1 MRPTTVCL
9 MLLIAGLASFTAYP
23 VMAAD
28 SDAHVALARAARQ
41 IVGAD
46 QGVYVE
52 AADGHVLLAQSAARA
67 VHPASVSKVP
77 TTLALLRMLGPDY
90 RFVTTF
96 TLDGHLT
103 GHRLDGQLLVQPGA
117 NPDPALV
124 DEDALLVAQRLN
136 GLGIDSIRGPLL
148 VQGTLIFDWQNDPQG
163 VRLAHALS
171 GQTPAAAWN
180 AVLALQSGA
189 APPGVG
195 APPSLQWLLGDA
207 GADARAAAAV
217 DAASAANGGTALA
230 TTGSSSASAL
240 RVLATPAVNDVLT
253 LRSEP
258 LLPLLKALDDY
269 SNNVVASL
277 AQAAGGAAAV
287 QRLARAS
294 VPAAMR
300 GEITLGD
307 GAGVDPRNRLSP
319 RAAVKLLR
327 ALEQQLATTGHAL
340 PDVLPVSGVDDGTLH
355 DRLNGRDAAG
365 RVVGKTGT
373 YGDYGASALIGA
385 IRTRDQGEVYFAI
398 LNHGLPVPEARR
410 RQDAFVRVLL
420 AHLRSVP
427 WPHVA
432 DSQPAIARVQLTSA
446 P

>member
-1 MRPTTVCL
+1 MRPERIASFGAQPRTSLGALCL
-9 MLLIAGLASFTAYP
+9 AGVLAGLSSLSPQP
-23 VMAAD
+23 VAAAD
-28 SDAHVALARAARQ
+28 SDAGAVLARAARQ

-52 AADGHVLLAQSAARA
+52 AADGHVLLAQAEAHP

-96 TLDGHLT
+96 SVSGHLA
-103 GHRLDGQLLVQPGA
+103 GNRLDGQLVVQAGT

-136 GLGIDSIRGPLL
+136 GLGIDSIRGPLR
-148 VQGTLIFDWQNDPQG
+148 VQGPLMFDWQNDPQG
-163 VRLAHALS
+163 DRLAHALS
-171 GQTPAAAWN
+171 GQTPPAAWN

-189 APPGVG
+189 AHLRIT
-195 APPSLQWLLGDA
+195 APPSLQWLS
-207 GADARAAAAV
+207 AV
-217 DAASAANGGTALA
+217 DTAPVAARDAISAKALP
-230 TTGSSSASAL
+230 
-240 RVLATPAVNDVLT
+240 VLATPTVNRVLT

-258 LLPLLKALDDY
+258 LLPLLKSLDDY
-269 SNNVVASL
+269 SNNIVALL

-294 VPAAMR
+294 VPEPMR
-300 GEITLGD
+300 AEITLGD

-327 ALEQQLATTGHAL
+327 ALEQQLATSGHSL
-340 PDVLPVSGVDDGTLH
+340 PDVLPVSGVDAGTLH
-355 DRLNGRDAAG
+355 DRLNGADAAG

-398 LNHGLPVPEARR
+398 LNHGLPVPVARR

-420 AHLRSVP
+420 AHLTSVR
-427 WPHVA
+427 WQHAA
-432 DSQPAIARVQLTSA
+432 DALPAIARAQLVSA

>member
-1 MRPTTVCL
+1 MHCPPLTSSVAL
-9 MLLIAGLASFTAYP
+9 GLGLVLASGLL
-23 VMAAD
+23 AAPHPAVAAVAD
-28 SDAHVALARAARQ
+28 THEALALAARQ

-52 AADGHVLLAQSAARA
+52 AADGQVLLAQAAARA

-96 TLDGHLT
+96 SIDGHLS
-103 GHRLDGQLLVQPGA
+103 GHQLDGQLQVQAGP

-136 GLGIDSIRGPLL
+136 SLGIDSIRGPLR
-148 VQGTLIFDWQNDPQG
+148 VQGALIFDWQNDPQG
-163 VRLAHALS
+163 ARLAHALA
-171 GQTPAAAWN
+171 GQTPPAAWH
-180 AVLALQSGA
+180 AVLALGSG
-189 APPGVG
+189 PPDRRSLS
-195 APPSLQWLLGDA
+195 APPSVQWLSTL
-207 GADARAAAAV
+207 
-217 DAASAANGGTALA
+217 DAASDARNEATAAAGGA
-230 TTGSSSASAL
+230 TGAKPL
-240 RVLATPAVNDVLT
+240 PVLATAAVSHVLS

-258 LLPLLKALDDY
+258 LLPLLKSLDDY
-269 SNNVVASL
+269 SNNIVAPL

-287 QRLARAS
+287 ERLARAS
-294 VPAAMR
+294 VPEPMQA
-300 GEITLGD
+300 EITLGD
-307 GAGVDPRNRLSP
+307 GAGIDPRNRLSP

-327 ALEQQLATTGHAL
+327 ALEQQLASSGHAL
-340 PDVLPVSGVDDGTLH
+340 SDVLPVSGVDAGTLH
-355 DRLNGRDAAG
+355 DRLNGPGAAG

-385 IRTRDQGEVYFAI
+385 IRTREQGEVYFAI
-398 LNHGLPVPEARR
+398 LNHGVPVPEARR

-420 AHLRSVP
+420 AHLDSVP
-427 WPHVA
+427 WQHVA
-432 DSQPAIARVQLTSA
+432 DAQPAVARVQLVSA

>member
-1 MRPTTVCL
+1 MQAVTQTSPGVHCL
-9 MLLIAGLASFTAYP
+9 ALTLAGLSLLLPHT
-23 VMAAD
+23 VVAAD
-28 SDAHVALARAARQ
+28 SDAGAALARAARQ

-52 AADGHVLLAQSAARA
+52 AADGHVLLAQAAARA

-96 TLDGHLT
+96 TVNGHLT
-103 GHRLDGQLLVQPGA
+103 GHRLDGQLLVQAGA

-124 DEDALLVAQRLN
+124 DEEALLVAQRFN

-148 VQGTLIFDWQNDPQG
+148 VQGALIFDWRSDPQG
-163 VRLAHALS
+163 DQLAHALS
-171 GQTPAAAWN
+171 GHTPAAAWH
-180 AVLALQSGA
+180 AVLAQQSDPA
-189 APPGVG
+189 SPRIS
-195 APPSLQWLLGDA
+195 APPSVQWLSA
-207 GADARAAAAV
+207 P
-217 DAASAANGGTALA
+217 DAASTSVNPLP
-230 TTGSSSASAL
+230 
-240 RVLATPAVNDVLT
+240 VLATSAVSHRLT

-258 LLPLLKALDDY
+258 LLPLLKSLDDY
-269 SNNVVASL
+269 SNNIVAPL

-287 QRLARAS
+287 ERLARAS
-294 VPAAMR
+294 VPEPMR
-300 GEITLGD
+300 AEITLGD
-307 GAGVDPRNRLSP
+307 GAGTDPRNRLSP

-327 ALEQQLATTGHAL
+327 ALEQQLASTGHTL
-340 PDVLPVSGVDDGTLH
+340 PDVLPVSGVDVGTLH
-355 DRLNGRDAAG
+355 DRLNGPHAVG

-398 LNHGLPVPEARR
+398 LNHGVPVPEARR

-420 AHLRSVP
+420 AHLASMP
-427 WPHVA
+427 WQHVA
-432 DSQPAIARVQLTSA
+432 DAVPAIARVQLVSA

>member
-1 MRPTTVCL
+1 
-9 MLLIAGLASFTAYP
+9 
-23 VMAAD
+23 MAAD
-28 SDAHVALARAARQ
+28 SDAGAALARAART

-52 AADGHVLLAQSAARA
+52 AADGHVLLAQAAARP

-96 TLDGHLT
+96 TVSGHLA
-103 GHRLDGQLLVQPGA
+103 GNRLDGQLLVQAGA

-148 VQGTLIFDWQNDPQG
+148 VRDALIFDWQNDPQG
-163 VRLAHALS
+163 NRLAHALS
-171 GQTPAAAWN
+171 GRTPAAAWN

-189 APPGVG
+189 A
-195 APPSLQWLLGDA
+195 APRISARPSVQWLSTDA
-207 GADARAAAAV
+207 AADA
-217 DAASAANGGTALA
+217 ALP
-230 TTGSSSASAL
+230 
-240 RVLATPAVNDVLT
+240 VLATPAISDVLT

-269 SNNVVASL
+269 SNNIVAPL

-287 QRLARAS
+287 QSLARSS
-294 VPAAMR
+294 VPEAMS

-307 GAGVDPRNRLSP
+307 GAGIDPRNRLSP
-319 RAAVKLLR
+319 RVAVKLLR
-327 ALEQQLATTGHAL
+327 ALEQQLATSGHAL
-340 PDVLPVSGVDDGTLH
+340 PDVLPVSGVDAGTLH
-355 DRLNGRDAAG
+355 DRLNEPDAIG

-398 LNHGLPVPEARR
+398 LNHGVPVPEARK

-420 AHLRSVP
+420 GHLASVP
-427 WPHVA
+427 WHHAA
-432 DSQPAIARVQLTSA
+432 DAQPAIARAQLVSS

>member
-1 MRPTTVCL
+1 MYAMPVALCRALVL
-9 MLLIAGLASFTAYP
+9 AGLSLLATYP

-28 SDAHVALARAARQ
+28 SDTRGMLARAARQ
-41 IVGAD
+41 IVGVG

-52 AADGHVLLAQSAARA
+52 AADGRVLLAQAAA
-67 VHPASVSKVP
+67 QPVHPASVSKVP

-96 TLDGHLT
+96 TLSGHLT
-103 GHRLDGQLLVQPGA
+103 DHRLDGQLLVQAGA

-148 VQGTLIFDWQNDPQG
+148 VRGALIFDWQNDPQG
-163 VRLAHALS
+163 MRLAHALS
-171 GQTPAAAWN
+171 GQTPEAAWR
-180 AVLALQSGA
+180 ALLALQSGA
-189 APPGVG
+189 TAPGIT
-195 APPSLQWLLGDA
+195 APPSVHWLPAAATVA
-207 GADARAAAAV
+207 GAN
-217 DAASAANGGTALA
+217 DAAGGATGGTDSA
-230 TTGSSSASAL
+230 SSSARSASAVP
-240 RVLATPAVNDVLT
+240 VLAIPSIDDVLT
-253 LRSEP
+253 VRSEP
-258 LLPLLKALDDY
+258 LLPLLKSLDDY
-269 SNNVVASL
+269 SNNIVAPL

-307 GAGVDPRNRLSP
+307 GAGIDPRNRLSP

-327 ALEQQLATTGHAL
+327 ALEQQLATNGHTL
-340 PDVLPVSGVDDGTLH
+340 PDVLPVSGIDAGTLH
-355 DRLNGRDAAG
+355 ARLNGRNAAG

-398 LNHGLPVPEARR
+398 LNHGVPVPEARR

-420 AHLRSVP
+420 AHLHSVP
-427 WPHVA
+427 WAHVA
-432 DSQPAIARVQLTSA
+432 DSEPAIARVQLTSA